1 MVREEGM
8 GVFQSEGEACA
19 KAQRWVRLWHVSG
32 TLWDINAKGFQLKKK
47 KKKRLLTVGNK
58 TCDLV
63 SFVQG

>member
-47 KKKRLLTVGNK
+47 KKK
-58 TCDLV
+58 D
-63 SFVQG
+63 F